1 MAPRVRPS
9 ATASRTPST
18 PESITDVRAGSMRS
32 ARTTRATT
40 WSSRMVERRLATTP
54 PGAFYPYNDDG
65 ASATALTPPSDHGA
79 RGARREK
86 HERGR
91 LRGHQRIALV
101 VDRDGPRTGRICG
114 GIPRRRIARRRIALR
129 RIADRDPIR
138 VLACPWP
145 RIGTGIVVAIVLVFH
160 LRRLER
166 VVSALIVR
174 LVGPANASREDDHGE
189 SDGHTSNP

>member
-1 MAPRVRPS
+1 QA
-9 ATASRTPST
+9 PST
-18 PESITDVRAGSMRS
+18 L
-32 ARTTRATT
+32 TTTT
-40 WSSRMVERRLATTP
+40 VL
-54 PGAFYPYNDDG
+54 
-65 ASATALTPPSDHGA
+65 SATALAPPSDHGA

-101 VDRDGPRTGRICG
+101 VHRDGRRTGICG
-114 GIPRRRIARRRIALR
+114 GIARR
-129 RIADRDPIR
+129 RIADRDPVR
-138 VLACPWP
+138 VLACSWP

-166 VVSALIVR
+166 VVSALVR
-174 LVGPANASREDDHGE
+174 LIGPANASREDHHGE

>member
-32 ARTTRATT
+32 ARTTRATA

-54 PGAFYPYNDDG
+54 PGAFYPTTTTVL
-65 ASATALTPPSDHGA
+65 SATALTPPSDHGA

-114 GIPRRRIARRRIALR
+114 GIPRWRIARRRV
-129 RIADRDPIR
+129 ADGDPVR
-138 VLACPWP
+138 VLAWP
-145 RIGTGIVVAIVLVFH
+145 RIGSRIVVAIVLVFH